1 MISKLQDM
9 TGIDERSERKQ
20 CRSDN
25 NPEIIIAG
33 HVVNNHMT
41 VIKPIDGALPKEYFI
56 L

>member
-1 MISKLQDM
+1 MISKLQDIS
-9 TGIDERSERKQ
+9 GIEECSERKQ

-41 VIKPIDGALPKEYFI
+41 VIKLIDGALPKEYFI